1 MYTYTFIC
9 VNTFYPIPNPNPN
22 SLTLTLTLTLTIS
35 LCVIACGGYG
45 NASAASV
52 VLWLPLCT
60 HSTQYRAYSIFTV
73 MFVLAVLLVLL
84 SFVPCD
90 GFLEFK
96 SSSLLLRQTRPIG
109 CRFPGSK
116 EILPPTK
123 CTSCMMRARRKQGRF
138 SS

>member
-1 MYTYTFIC
+1 MYTYTFIG
-9 VNTFYPIPNPNPN
+9 VNIVYPNPHPNPI
-22 SLTLTLTLTLTIS
+22 SLTLTLTLTLS
-35 LCVIACGGYG
+35 LCIIACGGYS

-52 VLWLPLCT
+52 VLWLPLRT
-60 HSTQYRAYSIFTV
+60 HSTLYRAYSIFTV

-84 SFVPCD
+84 CFIPCD

-116 EILPPTK
+116 EILLPTQ
-123 CTSCMMRARRKQGRF
+123 CSNCLARARRKQGRF